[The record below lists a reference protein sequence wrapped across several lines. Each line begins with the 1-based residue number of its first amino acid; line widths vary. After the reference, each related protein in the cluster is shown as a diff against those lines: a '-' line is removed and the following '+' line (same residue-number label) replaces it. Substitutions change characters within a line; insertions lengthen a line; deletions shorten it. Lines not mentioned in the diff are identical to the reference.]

1 MARDGEL
8 TLKQQRFVQE
18 YLIDG
23 NATQAAIR
31 AGYSRKT
38 AKSIATENLSKPAVQ
53 AALGQVHKDAA
64 HRAGVTHER
73 IMRELSRLAFT
84 RIDEVASWQ
93 GKTLTIKD
101 SAELS
106 ADQLAAIVEVI
117 QTTGKSGSTLKVKL
131 YSKQSALESLLKCLQ
146 ALDLE
151 ARVQALE
158 DALGQRRN
166 GYHA

>member
-1 MARDGEL
+1 MARNGAL
-8 TLKQQRFVQE
+8 TLKQSRFVQE
-18 YLIDG
+18 YLVDG

-38 AKSIATENLSKPAVQ
+38 AKSIATENLTKPAVQ

-84 RIDEVASWQ
+84 RIDEIVSWE
-93 GKTLTIKD
+93 GKHITLKD
-101 SAELS
+101 SSELTQ
-106 ADQLAAIVEVI
+106 DQLAAIVEI
-117 QTTGKSGSTLKVKL
+117 ISTSGKSGSTLRVKL
-131 YSKQSALESLLKCLQ
+131 YSKQTALESLLKCLQ

-151 ARVQALE
+151 ARVAALE
-158 DALGQRRN
+158 DAIGHRRN